1 MSFLHVLMYIYK
13 KSEKFNSQHIII
25 ILYLYYI
32 WNKKKKEFS
41 STSQVFL
48 KDKLY
53 FIFHLP
59 PSSLPAS
66 VSVLQIQHEKNNITW
81 PFWINYR
88 ASWLFCTQRK
98 NGSLIVI
105 LDQHCY
111 QISLYALGCYFRKL
125 FKNLNPKDIQY
136 FINTDPK
143 SKITGSNL
151 ARVTPNKHYFII
163 RICFKIS
170 SILLK

>member
-1 MSFLHVLMYIYK
+1 MSNYNCWKRYKNRTIKVFSTFFVCLGCIGNIILRSMSFLHVLMYIYK

-32 WNKKKKEFS
+32 WIKKKEFS
-41 STSQVFL
+41 STSSVFL

-81 PFWINYR
+81 PFWIYYR
-88 ASWLFCTQRK
+88 ASWLLCTQRK
-98 NGSLIVI
+98 NGSFIVI
-105 LDQHCY
+105 LDQDCH
-111 QISLYALGCYFRKL
+111 QTSLCLLENY
-125 FKNLNPKDIQY
+125 
-136 FINTDPK
+136 
-143 SKITGSNL
+143 SKI
-151 ARVTPNKHYFII
+151 
-163 RICFKIS
+163 
-170 SILLK
+170 

>member
-32 WNKKKKEFS
+32 WIKKKEFS
-41 STSQVFL
+41 STSSVFL

-81 PFWINYR
+81 PFWINYQ
-88 ASWLFCTQRK
+88 ASWLLCTQRK
-98 NGSLIVI
+98 NGSFIVI
-105 LDQHCY
+105 LDQDFY
-111 QISLYALGCYFRKL
+111 QTSLCLRFFYFRKL